1 MYDQLGSGRS
11 DRPSDPSLWR
21 IDRFVEE
28 LAAIRKTLKL
38 DRIHVLGHSW
48 GAALVAEYL
57 LNSKPA
63 GIQSVI
69 FAGPLLSTP
78 RWIADARVL
87 LTELH
92 ETVQQVI
99 ATHEQAGTTKSPEYQ
114 QATQVFYSR
123 FLFHRQPAPTFP
135 ECAFNT
141 TVYEHMWGPTEFHAT
156 GNLREFDHESRLT
169 EIRAPVLFIVGRFDE
184 ARVQTVMDFQ
194 RLIPGSKLHVVEN
207 AAHMA
212 MVDAPERY
220 TQALRSC
227 LQQVEDP

>member
-1 MYDQLGSGRS
+1 VYDQLGSGRS

-99 ATHEQAGTTKSPEYQ
+99 ATHEQAGTTKSPE
-114 QATQVFYSR
+114 
-123 FLFHRQPAPTFP
+123 
-135 ECAFNT
+135 
-141 TVYEHMWGPTEFHAT
+141 
-156 GNLREFDHESRLT
+156 
-169 EIRAPVLFIVGRFDE
+169 
-184 ARVQTVMDFQ
+184 
-194 RLIPGSKLHVVEN
+194 
-207 AAHMA
+207 
-212 MVDAPERY
+212 
-220 TQALRSC
+220 
-227 LQQVEDP
+227 